1 MICVPSTRR
10 IPAST
15 SSSQKSGK
23 LSHEHTMVQARAAA
37 DKLFDLLQAYIADY
51 SA

>member
-1 MICVPSTRR
+1 MG
-10 IPAST
+10 AGM
-15 SSSQKSGK
+15 SSEK

-37 DKLFDLLQAYIADY
+37 DKLFGLLEAYIAGY